1 MFSLIFFS
9 SLICKCVV
17 GFSVLL
23 PSRAEFSLD
32 FSFFLFV
39 SFRLP
44 DAPHVKIRIGSVF
57 ACCFFFCFLL
67 LFFISILSY
76 ISSLNLYRPEILH
89 PAFQS
94 ALFTL
99 STSFYS
105 IFYCHYHIH
114 TYKIEKLL
122 SQFHYR
128 LKKKSKP
135 RDKFVRRFI
144 YAYFFRNCCSLEI
157 DDRKALLFKVQSPC
171 DSAFWKIPFVVIVRT
186 TLKLHHLSVV
196 N

>member
-1 MFSLIFFS
+1 M
-9 SLICKCVV
+9 
-17 GFSVLL
+17 
-23 PSRAEFSLD
+23 
-32 FSFFLFV
+32 

-135 RDKFVRRFI
+135 RDKFLRRFI

-157 DDRKALLFKVQSPC
+157 DNRKAHYSKFRVLVTQPSGKFLLS
-171 DSAFWKIPFVVIVRT
+171 S
-186 TLKLHHLSVV
+186 SS
-196 N
+196 